1 MQQLR
6 FKMADVQNSNEIK
19 ANNVLLESK
28 EPLLFKNILHETKNY
43 SNWDILN
50 WNWKELGN
58 IFADKK
64 LPFRVGKKEKTKDPQ
79 WEVGTPIVYKTMNE
93 FLNDA
98 KKESCNWYY
107 FDYKHIREWF
117 KDRPDIVKSF
127 DWKLFDLDFDG
138 SDSTMWIG
146 SEGAHTSCHQ
156 DTYGCNIV
164 AQIHGRK
171 LWLLFPPD
179 CSSQMNPSRT
189 PYEESTI
196 YSKYN
201 FFTPSQKEIDAIQT
215 MIGKVKMVILEPNDV
230 LFIPN
235 GWWHY
240 VESLDISLSVNV
252 WIPQPDDCKARLKES
267 LVNLIVNTIGHDLPK
282 AADHPDSS
290 LLESIKY
297 IKLSLKECKNLKG
310 NEMLEPPCKK
320 KKSNIEDDSSFKN
333 LENEYVKFIKT
344 VPNFTNA
351 DFEYFLTKNS
361 CMDGLHDEQAEDNLE
376 ESDLTVVETLVDAFS
391 HPDIISKVYCVIES
405 KLLK

>member
-6 FKMADVQNSNEIK
+6 FEMAEVQNSNEIK

-79 WEVGTPIVYKTMNE
+79 WEVYTPIVYKTMNE

-146 SEGAHTSCHQ
+146 SEGAHTNCHQ

-164 AQIHGRK
+164 AQIHGR
-171 LWLLFPPD
+171 
-179 CSSQMNPSRT
+179 
-189 PYEESTI
+189 
-196 YSKYN
+196 
-201 FFTPSQKEIDAIQT
+201 
-215 MIGKVKMVILEPNDV
+215 
-230 LFIPN
+230 
-235 GWWHY
+235 
-240 VESLDISLSVNV
+240 
-252 WIPQPDDCKARLKES
+252 
-267 LVNLIVNTIGHDLPK
+267 LV
-282 AADHPDSS
+282 
-290 LLESIKY
+290 
-297 IKLSLKECKNLKG
+297 
-310 NEMLEPPCKK
+310 
-320 KKSNIEDDSSFKN
+320 
-333 LENEYVKFIKT
+333 
-344 VPNFTNA
+344 
-351 DFEYFLTKNS
+351 
-361 CMDGLHDEQAEDNLE
+361 
-376 ESDLTVVETLVDAFS
+376 
-391 HPDIISKVYCVIES
+391 
-405 KLLK
+405 